1 MRVSLPLA
9 LAAAVLAW
17 TIGPQ
22 SVVARQASPAPDA
35 APAASTP
42 VVDAPTSQPPAA
54 SAPDAQAGTSS
65 PPSSVPTT
73 QEAGPTPSA
82 QPPADVRPGQAESL
96 APKPETFEHFLSGV
110 RAEALVRGVGPAT
123 LDLAFTGLTPEP
135 VVVSRD
141 RTQPEETQSLEDY
154 VARHVTP
161 RTIAA
166 ANRMRRTHRALLTR
180 IERAYGVAPAPMVA
194 IWGLESNFGAFTG
207 TYPTIR
213 ALATLAYDARRPL
226 FREELLNALAILN
239 AGHVDPTAL
248 KGSWAGAMGQPQFMP
263 SSFLKYAV
271 DFDKNGR
278 IDIWTSTPDVLASM
292 ANYLKAMGWKTGERW
307 GREVKASKSV
317 LARIDRDVP
326 MRTTGCRALRQMT
339 EPRPLT
345 EWRTLGV
352 RLANGRPLP
361 ASSIKAS
368 LIRGERRLFLGY
380 TNYDALVAYNCSNSY
395 AVAVGLL
402 SDEIR

>member
-1 MRVSLPLA
+1 MRPTRVSLPLA
-9 LAAAVLAW
+9 LAAAVLLW
-17 TIGPQ
+17 TIGPR
-22 SVVARQASPAPDA
+22 SVIARQAAPGPDTSSA
-35 APAASTP
+35 SSTAQAPAET
-42 VVDAPTSQPPAA
+42 
-54 SAPDAQAGTSS
+54 
-65 PPSSVPTT
+65 
-73 QEAGPTPSA
+73 
-82 QPPADVRPGQAESL
+82 RPGQAEAL
-96 APKPETFEHFLSGV
+96 APKPETFEHFLAGV
-110 RAEALVRGVGPAT
+110 RAEALVRGIGPAT
-123 LDLAFTGLTPEP
+123 LDLAFTDLTPEP

-141 RTQPEETQSLEDY
+141 RTQPEETQSLENY
-154 VARHVTP
+154 VTRHVTP

-180 IERAYGVAPAPMVA
+180 IERAYGVAPAPMIA

-213 ALATLAYDARRPL
+213 ALATLAYDARRSL
-226 FREELLNALAILN
+226 FREELLNALAILD
-239 AGHVDPTAL
+239 AGHVDPPTL

-307 GREVKASKSV
+307 GREVKASKAV

-326 MRTTGCRALRQMT
+326 MRTTGCRALRQIT

-345 EWRTLGV
+345 EWRKLGV

-368 LIRGERRLFLGY
+368 LIRGERRVFLGY
-380 TNYDALVAYNCSNSY
+380 TNYEALIAYNCSNSY

-402 SDEIR
+402 SDDVR